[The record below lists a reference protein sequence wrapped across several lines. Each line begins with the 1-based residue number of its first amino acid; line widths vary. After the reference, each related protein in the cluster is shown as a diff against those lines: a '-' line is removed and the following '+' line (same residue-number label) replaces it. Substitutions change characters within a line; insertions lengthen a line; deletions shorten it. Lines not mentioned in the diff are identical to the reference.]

1 MKKVKHERGWRKK
14 TFKQAMD
21 KELREHK
28 SSFIVFYILRILVI
42 VTLVRQI
49 FLHNYEGAFFCV
61 LTIALL
67 YVPSWV
73 QVRLRIELPP
83 PLEITILC
91 FIFAA
96 EILGEVN
103 AFYVRV
109 PNWDTML
116 HTINGFLAAA
126 VGFSMVLLLNDND
139 KLTFDLSPFF
149 LAMVAFCFSMT
160 IGVLWEFFEFGM
172 DWFFHSD
179 MQRDTVVNAIYSASL
194 DPTRSNR
201 VVAVQGIYDVV
212 INGESL
218 GMGGYL
224 DIGLIDT
231 MKDLLVNFVGAV
243 VFSVTGFFYARS
255 KGTKRTPAQS
265 FVPSKKTADQ
275 DYLRQARESGNS
287 AAPEA
292 TPDATDDKP

>member
-1 MKKVKHERGWRKK
+1 MKKTRKERGWLKK
-14 TFKQAMD
+14 TFKRAMD

-28 SSFIVFYILRILVI
+28 SSFIVFYILRALVI
-42 VTLVRQI
+42 VSLVRQI
-49 FLHNYEGAFFCV
+49 ILDNYEGAFFCI
-61 LTIALL
+61 LTIVLL

-103 AFYVRV
+103 AFYVNV
-109 PNWDTML
+109 PHWDTML

-126 VGFSMVLLLNDND
+126 VGFSLVLLLNDNE

-172 DWFFHSD
+172 DWFFHTD
-179 MQRDTVVNAIYSASL
+179 MQRDTVINAIYSYDLGDAVGVIGSI
-194 DPTRSNR
+194 DQIDSVIVNG
-201 VVAVQGIYDVV
+201 VAL
-212 INGESL
+212 E
-218 GMGGYL
+218 GYI

-243 VFSVTGFFYARS
+243 VFSVAGYFYARS
-255 KGTKRTPAQS
+255 KGKKRAAALN
-265 FVPSKKTADQ
+265 FVPSKKNEDH
-275 DYLRQARESGNS
+275 DYLQQARENGPDL
-287 AAPEA
+287 PE
-292 TPDATDDKP
+292 KRKK